1 MAETNQLVM
10 TRTRRR
16 ELKKEQKEAA
26 KKRAKRKKEGSK
38 LGITSLNP
46 HFAGIYTGIRYG
58 FLSTWRKK
66 CPY

>member
-38 LGITSLNP
+38 LGITSLNS
-46 HFAGIYTGIRYG
+46 HFAEI
-58 FLSTWRKK
+58 
-66 CPY
+66 